1 MKIVTVM
8 SAAEA
13 VGWDYTFETTLLATG
28 PVSEGVLHGDLV
40 VTGTRTYEIV
50 GVEIFPLTLGLL
62 LLYKTQDTE
71 SAPPP

>member
-1 MKIVTVM
+1 LKIVTVM

-40 VTGTRTYEIV
+40 VTGNGDPTVLGRA
-50 GVEIFPLTLGLL
+50 GNDTL
-62 LLYKTQDTE
+62 
-71 SAPPP
+71 APWTASLR